1 MRVYLDAC
9 VLIYR
14 VEGTAP
20 FQAAAGA
27 AFDTLGPD
35 DTICISD
42 LVPMECL
49 IKPLR
54 LRDPELRASYEA

>member
-20 FQAAAGA
+20 FQAAAGV
-27 AFDTLGPD
+27 AFDALGPD
-35 DTICISD
+35 DA
-42 LVPMECL
+42 V
-49 IKPLR
+49 
-54 LRDPELRASYEA
+54 